1 MNILVTGAS
10 SGIGE
15 HIAESLVSRGHRVV
29 LQARRKERL
38 EALAKR
44 CEGRAVISGGDV
56 GVWDDCVA
64 AVDAGVTAFGHLDA
78 LINAAG
84 FWVDGSLS
92 EVAPEDLAR
101 FVQTDV
107 QGALQM
113 TRAIL
118 PHLESRDHSRIIH
131 INGIQGYVRQRPPV
145 LYTAV
150 ESAVRGLCES
160 LRWEA
165 ASHGIHVTL
174 LTLGLIA
181 NAEDPEPSKN
191 KLWVDDQRDRLS
203 RKEVADAVHFVL
215 NQPSGVCVD
224 ELILTPLGQRW
235 KWG

>member
-1 MNILVTGAS
+1 MNVLITGAS

-15 HIAESLVSRGHRVV
+15 HVAESLAAVGHQVV
-29 LQARRKERL
+29 LQARREERL
-38 EALAKR
+38 DALAER
-44 CEGRAVISGGDV
+44 CAGRAVVSAGDV
-56 GVWDDCVA
+56 GIWEDCVA
-64 AVDAGVTAFGHLDA
+64 AVDAGVSTLGHLDA

-84 FWVDGSLS
+84 YWVDGSLS
-92 EVAPEDLAR
+92 EVAPDDLDR
-101 FVQTDV
+101 FVRTDV

-118 PHLESRDHSRIIH
+118 PHLESRDLSRIIH
-131 INGIQGYVRQRPPV
+131 INGIQAFVRQRPPV

-165 ASHGIHVTL
+165 ASHGVHVTL

-181 NAEDPEPSKN
+181 NAEDPDPLPD

-203 RKEVADAVHFVL
+203 RKEVADAVHYVL
-215 NQPSGVCVD
+215 DQPSGVCVD